1 MKNILPVN
9 ITFFLLLTASIIHA
23 QDSTIYFS
31 ANLQASAVKGNT
43 PFWLQSNQ
51 FGTTPTN
58 GSYASGQ
65 WGLYKVYNPG
75 NPRFFQWSA
84 GAQLITNAAKSSS
97 IFFTDLYL
105 AGKAG
110 PFEVSIGQRK
120 EIIGLTDTTLTSGS
134 ISMSGNSRP
143 YPRIQ
148 ISTPNFV
155 NIIPQND
162 ILSFKLSY
170 ADGLLGSA
178 AVMYGN
184 VKEVS
189 NTYMHQKSF
198 YLRIGGLRHKLSLYG
213 GINHQAMWGGEDKIF
228 TGGLK
233 KWEAYRY
240 VIFGKPWANS
250 RVGNHFGTIDFAA
263 EWRGNNWNIFL
274 YRQNIFD
281 DGSLAKLT
289 NIADGLNG
297 LRFKRTKIDKTDE
310 SLKLN
315 SVLLEFVYTKEQ
327 GGSVFDYDK
336 GIFGNDNYFNHY
348 VYSQGWSY
356 RGLALGTPLIGSQDL
371 YRKDITRDTSSFTGN
386 NRIAAFHLGLT
397 ASWKK
402 VNILFKGTYSKNFGT
417 YNSPFSPSLSQTSIL
432 VRLERPISF
441 LNSSFLN
448 ISLSGDFGKLYPS
461 NSALTIGWRKIG
473 LIR

>member
-1 MKNILPVN
+1 MKHSLTVTFI
-9 ITFFLLLTASIIHA
+9 FFLLLTARIVAA
-23 QDSTIYFS
+23 QDSTFYFS
-31 ANLQASAVKGNT
+31 TSIQAAGVKGNT

-51 FGTTPTN
+51 FGTIPTN

-65 WGLYKVYNPG
+65 WGVYKVYNPG
-75 NPRFFQWSA
+75 NPRFFQWSG
-84 GAQLITNAAKSSS
+84 GAQLITNAAKSSAV
-97 IFFTDLYL
+97 FFTDLYL
-105 AGKAG
+105 AGKLG
-110 PFEVSIGQRK
+110 PVEISIGQRK
-120 EIIGLTDTTLTSGS
+120 EMVGLTDTTLTSGS
-134 ISMSGNSRP
+134 ISISGNARP
-143 YPRIQ
+143 MPRIQ

-170 ADGLLGSA
+170 ADGILGSA
-178 AVMYGN
+178 AIMYGN
-184 VKEVS
+184 VKNVP

-228 TGGLK
+228 AGGLK
-233 KWEAYRY
+233 KSEAYNY

-250 RVGNHFGTIDFAA
+250 RVGNHFGSIDFAA

-297 LRFKRTKIDKTDE
+297 LRFKRARIDKTDE

-315 SVLLEFVYTKEQ
+315 TILLEFVYTKEQ
-327 GGSVFDYDK
+327 GGSVFDYEK

-348 VYSQGWSY
+348 VYRKGWSY
-356 RGLALGTPLIGSQDL
+356 KGLALGTPLIASQDM
-371 YRKDITRDTSSFTGN
+371 YNKDIPRDTASFTGN

-402 VNILFKGTYSKNFGT
+402 WDVLLKSTYSQNFGT
-417 YNSPFSPSLSQTSIL
+417 YNTPFSPSLSQTSVLI
-432 VRLERPISF
+432 RLERPISSF
-441 LNSSFLN
+441 NGSFLN
-448 ISLSGDFGKLYPS
+448 VSMAGDFGKLYPS
-461 NSALTIGWRKIG
+461 NAALVIGWRKTG